1 MVYVLN
7 LRKTYWSV
15 LGDISLFHRTT
26 RKNIC
31 MSKLDTFAE
40 KWIYNVKRIVAGF
53 NKIFILTKINR
64 NRKNRKEISK
74 MS

>member
-1 MVYVLN
+1 
-7 LRKTYWSV
+7 
-15 LGDISLFHRTT
+15 
-26 RKNIC
+26 